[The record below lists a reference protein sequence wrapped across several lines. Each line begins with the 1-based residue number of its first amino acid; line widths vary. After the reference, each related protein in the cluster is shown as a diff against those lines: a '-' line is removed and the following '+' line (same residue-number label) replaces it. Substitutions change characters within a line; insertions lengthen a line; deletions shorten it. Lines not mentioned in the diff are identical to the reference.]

1 MSVGIPGPQSLT
13 IEDLPKLV
21 AAVAAVDPER
31 VALSHGG
38 TDISYRRLDDELT
51 ALDTAMG
58 GALGADA
65 LVPVVVST
73 VLPDLIASAADGLNA
88 VVDRLIVDGT
98 SVVQIVAAPD
108 VEVTL
113 VSLFD
118 EQVERTPDAV
128 ALSDHDGTQLTYAQ
142 FDAHVN
148 RLAREL
154 IDTGVGPD
162 SLVGLAMRRS
172 TDLLVAMYAIVKA
185 GGAYVPLDPDHPADR
200 LAYVLE
206 VAKPVTVLTRTA
218 DSVILPPGTPTLP
231 VDILDLAAHAETTVT
246 DADRS
251 GPLHADNTA
260 YVIFTSG
267 STGRPKG
274 VAVSH
279 RAIVANLRWRQAE
292 YAFTADD
299 VVLQKTPFT
308 FDVSVWEFFWPLQV
322 GASLV
327 IAEPEGHR
335 DPAYVART
343 VIERGVTAIHFV
355 PSMLAVFVAEPLV
368 PEITTLRY
376 VFASGEALPAQTAAR
391 LRSVSGASLHNLYG
405 PTEAAVDVT
414 YYETGEQ
421 DQLSVPIGAAVADTE
436 LLVLDDAL
444 RPSPSGVA
452 GELYLAGV
460 QLARGYV
467 SRSDLTADRF
477 VARPDTAD
485 GSRMYRTGDLVR
497 WRGIGSKRQLEYIG
511 RTDFQVKL
519 RGLRIELGEIESALL
534 DHDGVSQAVVIVH
547 SDETIG
553 DTLVAYIVGGGVD
566 SDALTATLSER
577 LPEYMI
583 PAVFVELDEFPLN
596 ASGKLDR
603 KALPA
608 PEFVLKTVEYR
619 EPATATEAGVV
630 AIFADLLGRDR
641 VGADDGFFELGGN
654 SLLATRV
661 VARINAEYGISVD
674 IRNFFDAPTAGELAV
689 YIDDA
694 RTSEDGKAHVPLAP
708 RERPDLVPLS
718 LAQQRM
724 WFLNRFEPDSAVDHI
739 PVALRLSGALDVDAL
754 QGALEDLIERHEI
767 LRTVYPEVDGVGYQ
781 RLVDVTTVVPN
792 LTPIEVDETAIVE
805 RITEIVTPGFDVT
818 TDVPIRAALFQ
829 LAADEFVLVFV
840 VHHISGDGFSMGPLT
855 KDIVSSYVSRALG
868 IAHDL
873 APLPVQ
879 FADFALWQ
887 REVLGSE
894 DDPGSLITSQVDYWR
909 QALAGIPD
917 QLDLPSDRPRP
928 HVASN
933 RGAGYTFAIEPELHQ
948 ALNRIA
954 LDNNASLFMVLHSA
968 VAILLARLSGTSD
981 IVIGTP
987 VAGRGDQALDGLI
1000 GMFVNTLVLRA
1011 EVDLAA
1017 TAQDMILRARESDLD
1032 AFGHADVPFERL
1044 VEVLNPARSQ
1054 ARNPLFQVMLS
1065 LQNLGQSMQRSLE
1078 VPGLRI
1084 SGLDVESSAA
1094 KFDLQFTVWESDS
1107 ADKVGGLQVALVYAT
1122 DLFDESSAKAIG
1134 KRLISVLDAMA
1145 ADPRVRVGDVELLD
1159 AGERSL
1165 VLESWNETAC
1175 RVPDVVVPGLFG
1187 ARVLESPG
1195 AVALSFEGVSVSY
1208 AEFDARVNR
1217 FARYLISLG
1226 VGPESLV
1233 AVAVRR
1239 SVDLVVAVYGV
1250 LAAGGAYV
1258 PVDPDQ
1264 PVERNAYVVDAADP
1278 VCVISTSDVG
1288 FVAGGRPVVL
1298 VDVVDV
1304 SGFSAGP
1311 VSDVDRVSVLRA
1323 ENAAYVI
1330 FTSGSTGRPKGVAVS
1345 HRSVVN
1351 QVLWLAEKYAV
1362 SVSDVVLFKTPVTF
1376 DVSVWELF
1384 VALAVGARV
1393 VVATHDGHRDP
1404 GYLASVMAAE
1414 SVSMVSFVPS
1424 MLEVFVDQVV
1434 DQVVDQGADQVVDQ
1448 GADRGV
1454 GGGLGS
1460 LRVIFAAG
1468 EALPVSVVRRV
1479 LSVLPSVEVHNLY
1492 GPTEFTVHATAAG
1505 PLDGVGVVPVGAPV
1519 WNSSVLVLDS
1529 RLRPVPV
1536 GVAGELYL
1544 SGVQVARG
1552 YYGRVDLSA
1561 ERFVANPFG
1570 GAGSRMYRTGDVV
1583 RWIGVSGELEY
1594 VGRSDFQVKLRGQ
1607 RIELGEIEA
1616 AVRDQSGV
1624 GSVVVVVWRDQLVAY
1639 VTAAVGSLVDVDV
1652 VKVGVSARV
1661 ASYMVP
1667 SLFVVLDVLP
1677 VNASGKL
1684 DRRLLPEPVF
1694 ESAVFR
1700 APVSESEVVVARVFA
1715 EVLGVDRVG
1724 LDDDFFELGGNS
1736 LLATKVVARL
1746 GQALDAKVA
1755 VRALFEATTVE
1766 RLAAHVEGVS
1776 GSGVRAV
1783 LAPQP
1788 RPETVPLSLAQ
1799 QRMWFL
1805 SRFDPDSAVNNIPIA
1820 LNIKGNL
1827 DVSALRQ
1834 AIADVIERHESL
1846 RTIYPEQGGHGR
1858 QVVLLPSAVPVQLT
1872 PKAVEAS
1879 RVQDELLSFALQG
1892 FDVTSSVPVRVGLFE
1907 LAENVYVLAFVVH
1920 HIAADGVSMRP
1931 LTRDVMVAYAAR
1943 VSNGVPN
1950 WTPLEVQYADYALWQ
1965 REVLGDEDDPD
1976 SLIAAQ
1982 LDHWRSTLRDS
1993 PEVLTL
1999 PVDRPRPAVAS
2010 NRGAIYRFSVTEE
2023 LRSRLDSLARER
2035 NASLFMVMHS
2045 ALAVLLAKL
2054 SGTSDIVIGTPVAGR
2069 GEKAL
2074 DDVIGMFV
2082 NTLVLRTPVDFA
2094 SNFSELVSA
2103 TRRTDLQALGNGD
2116 VPFERLV
2123 EVLDPTRSQAHHP
2136 LFQVALFF
2144 QNMSQD
2150 ALELS
2155 GLEVSG
2161 LEFDAGI
2168 AKFDLQLTLAPRV
2181 SDAHDDGMYAEFA
2194 YATDLFDESTIHGF
2208 ADRFTRI
2215 LEQVVADPSITIGDI
2230 EMLEEAERE
2239 SLLIARNSTAYD
2251 LGDSETL
2258 ASLFD
2263 VRVALAPDAVAV
2275 VFDGRSLTY
2284 QELSDRVNKL
2294 ARKLID
2300 DGVGPES
2307 LVALAMRRSL
2317 DLVIGMY
2324 AVIAAGGAYVPLD
2337 PDHPAERIGHIL
2349 TTADP
2354 VRVLSTT
2361 RDAFVAPHGADV
2373 LLVDTVDLASY
2384 STSVVSDAD
2393 RRGRLR
2399 DTNAA
2404 YVIFTSGSTG
2414 KPKGV
2419 AVTHHAI
2426 VNQVLWMQDQYAIGA
2441 EDVYLQKTATT
2452 FDVSLWGYFTALLSG
2467 TRVVLASHDGHRDPA
2482 YLAGLIEDHRVTLT
2496 DFVPSMLT
2504 VFASSVPQ
2512 QSLVSLRAVFVI
2524 GEALP
2529 VETARAFSRV
2539 SSAGLHNVYGPTEAA
2554 VSITYYEV
2562 DGSES
2567 TGVPIGVPEWN
2578 SQVYVLDSRL
2588 RPVPVGV
2595 AGELYLAGDQLARGY
2610 VARPDLTSDR
2620 FVANPFA
2627 EASTTSGE
2635 VLDGGSRMYRTGDL
2649 VWWNNVGELEY
2660 VGRTDFQVKFRG
2672 QRIELGEIESAL
2684 LLSEAVGQSVVAVA
2698 GTDAGDQLVAYVVA
2712 LPDSVIDVTALRASL
2727 PKVLPAYM
2735 IPAVIIVLEELPLN
2749 SSGKLDRK
2757 LLPEPKFEVSAF
2769 RAPVTPVQEIV
2780 ASVFGEVL
2788 GVPRVGLDD
2797 DFFALGGNSLIATQV
2812 AARLGEAL
2820 DSRVAVRLLF
2830 ETSSV
2835 ELLAARVESEV
2846 GSGDRVALIA
2856 QVRPER
2862 IPLSLAQQR
2871 MWFLNRFEPDSAVNN
2886 LPLAI
2891 RLTGNVNVA
2900 ALQAAVADLVA
2911 RHEILRTVY
2920 PEFDGEGYQRVLP
2933 ASESVS
2939 LAAPVEIAADE
2950 IVKVVTEFV
2959 SVGFDVTSEVP
2970 VRAGLFRV
2978 DENEH
2983 VLVFVVHHI
2992 AGDGFSFGPLARDVM
3007 VAYTA
3012 RLAGDAP
3019 GWAPLAV
3026 QYADYSLWQRQVL
3039 GLEDDPASVLS
3050 RQLHYWT
3057 QTLAGAPDVL
3067 DLPADRVRPKVAS
3080 NRGADFAFRIDRR
3093 IHEAMSAIAREHQAS
3108 LFMVAHTALAVLCAR
3123 LSGASDIAIGTPVAG
3138 RGDRALDDMIG
3149 MFVNTLV
3156 LRTDVSSGDTFVAL
3170 LERVRAADLGAF
3182 AHSDIPFEQVVD
3194 ALDPER
3200 SQGRHPLVQVV
3211 LTFQNMAPH
3220 IFELPELS
3228 VSGVDSDVEFAK
3240 FDVQLTMAEQF
3251 DESGA
3256 AAGFAAKIT
3265 YATDLFDEST
3275 VASMALRFVRVLE
3288 AAADNAR
3295 VVVGDIEMLEPS
3307 ERADVLGSWS
3317 VPGVNVDG
3325 SETLAS
3331 MFASQVRDS
3340 PDAIAVVFEG
3350 TRLTYR
3356 EVDSSANRL
3365 ARKLVELGVGP
3376 ESLVAVVLPRS
3387 VELVVA
3393 LLAVVKAGGGYLP
3406 VDPSYPSERI
3416 AFTLADARPVVV
3428 LGSADLA
3435 FGTEVPVV
3443 DVISEDF
3450 SGYGASALTDTDRR
3464 GQLQADN
3471 VAYVIYTS
3479 GSTGRPKGVAVT
3491 HRNVVELFANAR
3503 PNFAFDSSDVWTLFH
3518 SYAFDFSVWE
3528 LWGPLLYGGTV
3539 VVVDYLTSRSPE
3551 QFRELVAR
3559 EKVTVLNQ
3567 TPSAFYQFAE
3577 ADRAV
3582 GDSAGALSLKHV
3594 IFGGEALD
3602 LSQLTRWYD
3611 RHDDSSP
3618 RLVNMY
3624 GITETTVHVSFLG
3637 LDAETVRGASA
3648 SLIGR
3653 GLGGF
3658 SVFVLDDR
3666 LRPVPVGVRGEMYVA
3681 GPQLSRGYVGQPG
3694 LTAGRFVANPFTHNR
3709 SGGLM
3714 YRTGDVARWNVNGML
3729 EYAGRSDSQVQLRGF
3744 RIEIG
3749 EIEATLLRVQG
3760 VAHAVAMVRA
3770 DEALGER
3777 LVGYVVPT
3785 AGSVLEVSDVLASAS
3800 RFLTGYMVPDSLVV
3814 LDALPLTV
3822 NGKLDRKALPDPVVR
3837 LREFRAPVTPAETV
3851 VAEVFA
3857 DVLGVER
3864 VGLDD
3869 DFFALGGNSLV
3880 ATRLAARLGQALN
3893 TQVAVRILFENS
3905 TVVNLARSVSAL
3917 AGSGAR
3923 KRLEAR
3929 ERPERIPLS
3938 LAQQRMWLV
3947 NQMDS
3952 ASPAY
3957 NIPLALRLSG
3967 ELDVTSLRASLRDVL
3982 VRHESLRTR
3991 YPSDADG
3998 PTQVIVADDA
4008 VALSLE
4014 VVELEDV
4021 GAAYERVAQFVSRGF
4036 DVAQEIPVRAE
4047 LLQLAPDEF
4056 VFVLVAHHI
4065 AADGESMAPLARD
4078 MMVAYEARSRGAAP
4092 MWTALPVQYAD
4103 FSLWQRE
4110 VVGSID
4116 QVGSPAANQLEFWR
4130 QNLSGLTSVGGLQAD
4145 RQRPQHVSTK
4155 AGVAEFTI
4163 DGATSARLNEIARE
4177 HNATLFMVAHA
4188 ALGVLIARAGGSRD
4202 FAIGTVVAGRGEKD
4216 LDNVVGMF
4224 VNTLALRTAPDLDAG
4239 FGEFVSLVRDTDLEA
4254 FANADVP
4261 FEEVTGALGV
4271 AANDLFQIAL
4281 SVEPMAGAE
4290 FTLDGLTI
4298 AAVEG
4303 VEATAKFDLQLTLT
4317 SDPRTGGL
4325 VGHLVYAADLFDQ
4338 PTVDRYAQS
4347 YVRVVDQVIA
4357 DPSRPVG
4364 DIELMSDEERDVL
4377 IGLSNPVSTR
4387 LGETSTLQLLPQ
4399 LLATAVEADPEA
4411 PALAVDGEEYTYQYV
4426 DARSSRLS
4434 RELIGGG
4441 VGPGDAVALVGL
4453 SGLDSVVAMWAV
4465 SKTGAAIVAA
4475 TDGRSVGGEV
4485 LPDAVRMVITSVSSA
4500 PTISRPDVTTLV
4512 LDDPEV
4518 RERIASR
4525 SARPVNYSDRVR
4537 LLGADDVALSS
4548 GSEDAD
4554 SVSYGQLTDIMAR
4567 LRSAHDVDY
4576 ESRLMYAGTV
4586 SDDLGVKTVFLAAST
4601 GAAVVLPPDALDD
4614 TNVNQILADEWVSH
4628 VVAPTNLVSAIESE
4642 GLPDLSFVVDTAQW
4656 GNS

>member
-21 AAVAAVDPER
+21 AAVAAVDPDR

-38 TDISYRRLDDELT
+38 TEISYGRLNDELVT
-51 ALDTAMG
+51 LDTAMG

-73 VLPDLIASAADGLNA
+73 VLPELIGSEADGLGA
-88 VVDRLIVDGT
+88 VVDRLITDGT
-98 SVVQIVAAPD
+98 SI
-108 VEVTL
+108 VEVASESDAHVTL
-113 VSLFD
+113 AGLFD
-118 EQVERTPDAV
+118 EQVERTPDAL
-128 ALSDHDGTQLTYAQ
+128 ALDYAGTQLTYAQ
-142 FDAHVN
+142 FDARAN

-154 IDTGVGPD
+154 VAAGVGPD

-172 TDLLVAMYAIVKA
+172 IDLLVSMYAIVKA

-206 VAKPVTVLTRTA
+206 IAKPTAVLTRTSDA
-218 DSVILPPGTPTLP
+218 VVLPHGTPTLD
-231 VDILDLAAHAETTVT
+231 VDTLDLSGRAETTVT
-246 DADRS
+246 DADRLA
-251 GPLHADNTA
+251 PLRADNTA

-279 RAIVANLRWRQAE
+279 RAIVANLQWRQTE
-292 YAFTADD
+292 YGFTADD
-299 VVLQKTPFT
+299 VILQKTPFT

-327 IAEPEGHR
+327 IAEPDGHR
-335 DPAYVART
+335 DPVYVART
-343 VIERGVTAIHFV
+343 MIERGVTAVHFV

-368 PEITTLRY
+368 AQVKTLRY
-376 VFASGEALPAQTAAR
+376 VFASGEALPARTAAR
-391 LRSVSGASLHNLYG
+391 LREVSSAGLHNLYG

-421 DQLSVPIGAAVADTE
+421 DQVSVPIGAAVADTE

-452 GELYLAGV
+452 GELYLAGI

-467 SRSDLTADRF
+467 SRPDLTADRF
-477 VARPDTAD
+477 VARPGATD

-497 WRGIGSKRQLEYIG
+497 WRGAGANRQLEYIG

-519 RGLRIELGEIESALL
+519 RGLRIELGEIEAALL
-534 DHDGVSQAVVIVH
+534 DCEGVSQAVVIVH

-553 DTLVAYIVGGGVD
+553 DNLVAYIVAEGID
-566 SDALTATLSER
+566 SENLTSSLGER
-577 LPEYMI
+577 LPDYMI
-583 PAVFVELDEFPLN
+583 PAMFVELDEFPLN

-603 KALPA
+603 KALPT
-608 PEFVLKTVEYR
+608 PEFVSKAVEYR
-619 EPATATEAGVV
+619 EPATPTEAGVV
-630 AIFADLLGRDR
+630 AIFADLLGQDR

-661 VARINAEYGISVD
+661 VARINAEHGIAID
-674 IRNFFDAPTAGELAV
+674 MRNFFDAPTAAELAV
-689 YIDDA
+689 FIDEA
-694 RTSEDGKAHVPLAP
+694 KISEDRKAHVPLIP
-708 RERPDLVPLS
+708 RERPELVPLS

-724 WFLNRFEPDSAVDHI
+724 WFLNRFEPESAVDHI

-781 RLVDVTTVVPN
+781 RLVDIAAVVPN
-792 LTPIEVDETAIVE
+792 LTPIRVDESAIVE
-805 RITEIVTPGFDVT
+805 RVTDFVTPGFDVT
-818 TDVPIRAALFQ
+818 TEVPIRAALFQ
-829 LAADEFVLVFV
+829 FAADEFVLVFV

-855 KDIVSSYVSRALG
+855 KDIVSSYVSRTQG
-868 IAHDL
+868 ISHDL

-894 DDPGSLITSQVDYWR
+894 DDPDSLITRQVDYWR
-909 QALAGIPD
+909 HALAGIPD

-928 HVASN
+928 RVASN
-933 RGAGYTFAIEPELHQ
+933 RGAGHTFTIEPDLHQ

-987 VAGRGDQALDGLI
+987 VAGRGDQALDDLI
-1000 GMFVNTLVLRA
+1000 GMFVNTLVLRT
-1011 EVDLAA
+1011 EVDLEASA
-1017 TAQDMILRARESDLD
+1017 RDMISRARESDLSG
-1032 AFGHADVPFERL
+1032 FGHADVPFERL

-1065 LQNLGQSMQRSLE
+1065 LQNLGQSMQQSLE

-1094 KFDLQFTVWESDS
+1094 KFDLQFTVWESDT
-1107 ADKVGGLQVALVYAT
+1107 ADKVGGLTVALVYAT
-1122 DLFDESSAKAIG
+1122 DLFDESSAKSIG
-1134 KRLISVLDAMA
+1134 KRLISVLEAMV
-1145 ADPRVRVGDVELLD
+1145 ADPSVRVGDVD
-1159 AGERSL
+1159 MFDSGERSL
-1165 VLESWNETAC
+1165 VLESWNGTAHE
-1175 RVPDVVVPGLFG
+1175 VADVSLVDVFDAQVAASPDSV
-1187 ARVLESPG
+1187 
-1195 AVALSFEGVSVSY
+1195 AVSFEGVSLSY
-1208 AEFDARVNR
+1208 AEFDSRVNR
-1217 FARYLISLG
+1217 LARYLVSVG

-1233 AVAVRR
+1233 GVAVRR
-1239 SVDLVVAVYGV
+1239 SVDLLVAVYGV
-1250 LAAGGAYV
+1250 LKAGGGYV

-1264 PVERNAYVVDAADP
+1264 PAERNAYVLESASP
-1278 VCVISTSDVG
+1278 VCVISTSEVG
-1288 FVAGGRPVVL
+1288 FDAGVVPVVE

-1304 SGFSAGP
+1304 SGFSDNP
-1311 VSDVDRVSVLRA
+1311 VSDIDRVSPLRSG
-1323 ENAAYVI
+1323 NAAYVI
-1330 FTSGSTGRPKGVAVS
+1330 FTSGSTGRPKGVSVS
-1345 HRSVVN
+1345 HAAIVN
-1351 QVLWLAEKYAV
+1351 RLAWMQDEYGLD
-1362 SVSDVVLFKTPVTF
+1362 SSDVVLQKTPFTF

-1384 VALAVGARV
+1384 WPLQVGARL
-1393 VVATHDGHRDP
+1393 VVAVPDGHRDP
-1404 GYLASVMAAE
+1404 RYLTSVIVGE
-1414 SVSMVSFVPS
+1414 GVTTVHFVPS
-1424 MLEVFVDQVV
+1424 MLEVFVTDSSVAACV
-1434 DQVVDQGADQVVDQ
+1434 
-1448 GADRGV
+1448 
-1454 GGGLGS
+1454 S
-1460 LRVIFAAG
+1460 LTRVFASG
-1468 EALPVSVVRRV
+1468 EALPASVVADV
-1479 LSVLPSVEVHNLY
+1479 WAVLPGVGVHNLY
-1492 GPTEFTVHATAAG
+1492 GPTEAAV
-1505 PLDGVGVVPVGAPV
+1505 DVTFHEVVPADVLGVPIGAPV
-1519 WNSSVLVLDS
+1519 WNTQVFVLDS
-1529 RLRPVPV
+1529 RLSPVPV

-1544 SGVQVARG
+1544 AGVQLARG
-1552 YYGRVDLSA
+1552 YVGRPDLSSD
-1561 ERFVANPFG
+1561 RFVANPFSGDG
-1570 GAGSRMYRTGDVV
+1570 GRMYRSGDVV
-1583 RWIGVSGELEY
+1583 RWTASGELEY
-1594 VGRSDFQVKLRGQ
+1594 IGRSDFQVKLHGL
-1607 RIELGEIEA
+1607 RIELGEIES
-1616 AVRDQSGV
+1616 VIREHESV
-1624 GSVVVVVWRDQLVAY
+1624 SSVVVVVREDVLVAY
-1639 VTAAVGSLVDVDV
+1639 VTAAGGVVDVDELKRV
-1652 VKVGVSARV
+1652 VAGRLPG
-1661 ASYMVP
+1661 YMVP
-1667 SLFVVLDVLP
+1667 AVVMVLEELP
-1677 VNASGKL
+1677 LGVSGKL
-1684 DRRLLPEPVF
+1684 DRKLLPDPVF
-1694 ESAVFR
+1694 VAREFR
-1700 APVSESEVVVARVFA
+1700 APSSVAEIAVAGVFGD
-1715 EVLGVDRVG
+1715 VLRLEQVG

-1736 LLATKVVARL
+1736 LVATQLVARV
-1746 GQALDAKVA
+1746 GQALDTQVP
-1755 VRALFEATTVE
+1755 VRVLFDASTVE
-1766 RLAAHVEGVS
+1766 GLAAQVELIAGAGGRTALVA
-1776 GSGVRAV
+1776 R
-1783 LAPQP
+1783 P
-1788 RPETVPLSLAQ
+1788 RPALIPLSLAQ

-1820 LNIKGNL
+1820 LNIKGVLN
-1827 DVSALRQ
+1827 VSALRH
-1834 AIADVIERHESL
+1834 AISDVIERHESL
-1846 RTIYPEQGGHGR
+1846 RTVYPEQGGQGH
-1858 QVVLLPSAVPVQLT
+1858 QVVLPSSEVPVELT
-1872 PKAVEAS
+1872 PKVIDAS
-1879 RVQDELLSFALQG
+1879 HIHNELLSFALQG
-1892 FDVTSSVPVRVGLFE
+1892 FDVTSTVPVRVGLFE
-1907 LAENVYVLAFVVH
+1907 LAEDSYVLAFVVH
-1920 HIAADGVSMRP
+1920 HIAADGFSMRP
-1931 LTRDVMVAYAAR
+1931 LTRDVMVAYTAR

-1976 SLIAAQ
+1976 SLISAQ
-1982 LDHWRSTLRDS
+1982 LDHWRSVLRDS
-1993 PEVLTL
+1993 PEVLAL
-1999 PVDRPRPAVAS
+1999 PADRSRPVVAS
-2010 NRGAIYRFSVTEE
+2010 NRGATYRFSVSEE
-2023 LRSRLDSLARER
+2023 IRSSLDSLARER

-2045 ALAVLLAKL
+2045 ALAVLLARL

-2082 NTLVLRTPVDFA
+2082 NTLVLRTPVDLA
-2094 SNFSELVSA
+2094 SSFSALVSA

-2161 LEFDAGI
+2161 VEFDAGI

-2181 SDAHDDGMYAEFA
+2181 EDALEDGMFAEFA
-2194 YATDLFDESTIHGF
+2194 YATDLFDESTIRGF

-2215 LEQVVADPSITIGDI
+2215 LEQVVVDPSITVGDI
-2230 EMLEEAERE
+2230 ELLDEAERE
-2239 SLLIARNSTAYD
+2239 SLLTARNSTAHD
-2251 LGDSETL
+2251 VGNSETL

-2263 VRVALAPDAVAV
+2263 TRVALAPDAVAV
-2275 VFDGRSLTY
+2275 VFDGQSLTY
-2284 QELSDRVNKL
+2284 GELSERVNKL
-2294 ARKLID
+2294 ARKLIE

-2317 DLVIGMY
+2317 DLVVGMY

-2354 VRVLSTT
+2354 VCVLSTT
-2361 RDAFVAPHGADV
+2361 RDAFVAPNGADV
-2373 LLVDTVDLASY
+2373 LLIDAADFSSY
-2384 STSVVSDAD
+2384 SPSVVSDAD
-2393 RRGRLR
+2393 RRGRLH
-2399 DTNAA
+2399 DVNAA

-2419 AVTHHAI
+2419 AVSHHAI
-2426 VNQVLWMQDQYAIGA
+2426 VNQVLWMQDQYSIGT

-2467 TRVVLASHDGHRDPA
+2467 TSVVLASHDGHRDPA

-2504 VFASSVPQ
+2504 VFAASVPERA
-2512 QSLVSLRAVFVI
+2512 LVSLRDVFVI

-2529 VETARAFSRV
+2529 VETVRAFAQV
-2539 SSAGLHNVYGPTEAA
+2539 SSASLHNVYGPTEAA

-2562 DGSES
+2562 DGTES
-2567 TGVPIGVPEWN
+2567 TGIPIGVPEWN

-2588 RPVPVGV
+2588 QPVPVGV

-2620 FVANPFA
+2620 FIANPFA
-2627 EASTTSGE
+2627 KVSDTNGE
-2635 VLDGGSRMYRTGDL
+2635 INPGGSRMYRTGDL
-2649 VWWNNVGELEY
+2649 VWWNTAGELEY

-2684 LLSEAVGQSVVAVA
+2684 LAHPPVAQCVVAVVH
-2698 GTDAGDQLVAYVVA
+2698 TDTGDQLAAYVVA
-2712 LPDSVIDVTALRASL
+2712 SPSSVIDVAVLRASL

-2735 IPAVIIVLEELPLN
+2735 IPTAIVVLEELPLN

-2757 LLPEPKFEVSAF
+2757 LLPEPKFEVAVF
-2769 RAPVTPVQEIV
+2769 RAPATPVQEIV

-2830 ETSSV
+2830 EASSV
-2835 ELLAARVESEV
+2835 ESLAARVESEV
-2846 GSGDRVALIA
+2846 GSGDRVALVA

-2862 IPLSLAQQR
+2862 VPLSLAQQR
-2871 MWFLNRFEPDSAVNN
+2871 MWFLNRFEPGSAVNN

-2891 RLTGNVNVA
+2891 RLTGSLNVA
-2900 ALQAAVADLVA
+2900 ALQVAVADLVA

-2920 PEFDGEGYQRVLP
+2920 PEFDGEGYQQVLS
-2933 ASESVS
+2933 ATESVS
-2939 LAAPVEIAADE
+2939 LAVPVEVATDDV
-2950 IVKVVTEFV
+2950 VKVVTEFV

-2970 VRAGLFRV
+2970 VRARLFRV
-2978 DENEH
+2978 DDHEH

-2992 AGDGFSFGPLARDVM
+2992 AGDGFSFGPLSRDVM
-3007 VAYTA
+3007 AAYAA
-3012 RLAGDAP
+3012 RLSDDAP
-3019 GWAPLAV
+3019 NWEPLAV

-3039 GLEDDPASVLS
+3039 GAADDPSSVLS

-3093 IHEAMSAIAREHQAS
+3093 INEAMNVIAREHRAS
-3108 LFMVAHTALAVLCAR
+3108 LFMVAHAALAVLCAR
-3123 LSGASDIAIGTPVAG
+3123 LSGTSDIAIGTPVAG

-3156 LRTDVSSGDTFVAL
+3156 LRADVPSDDSFEAL
-3170 LERVRAADLGAF
+3170 LDRVRTADLGAF
-3182 AHSDIPFEQVVD
+3182 AHSDIPFEQLVD
-3194 ALDPER
+3194 VLDPER
-3200 SQGRHPLVQVV
+3200 SQARHPLVQVV
-3211 LTFQNMAPH
+3211 LTFQNMAPRV
-3220 IFELPELS
+3220 FELPGLS
-3228 VSGVDSDVEFAK
+3228 VSGVDPDTEFAK
-3240 FDVQLTMAEQF
+3240 FDLQLTLAEQF

-3256 AAGFAAKIT
+3256 AAGLAAKFT

-3275 VASMALRFVRVLE
+3275 VASMASRLVRVLE
-3288 AAADNAR
+3288 AVADNSG
-3295 VVVGDIEMLEPS
+3295 VVVGDIELLAPS
-3307 ERADVLGSWS
+3307 ERADVLGEWA
-3317 VPGVNVDG
+3317 VPGVNVNADA
-3325 SETLAS
+3325 TLAA
-3331 MFASQVRDS
+3331 MFESQVRDT

-3350 TRLTYR
+3350 RRLTYS
-3356 EVDSSANRL
+3356 ELDSLANRL
-3365 ARKLVELGVGP
+3365 ARKLVEFGVGP
-3376 ESLVAVVLPRS
+3376 ESLVAVLLPRS

-3406 VDPSYPSERI
+3406 VDPSYPAERI
-3416 AFTLADARPVVV
+3416 AYTLADARPLVV
-3428 LGSADLA
+3428 LGSADVA
-3435 FGTEVPVV
+3435 IDIEVPVL
-3443 DVISEDF
+3443 DVTSEDL
-3450 SGYGASALTDTDRR
+3450 SSYDAAALTDADRCGR
-3464 GQLQADN
+3464 LRADD

-3491 HRNVVELFANAR
+3491 HRNVVELFANSQ
-3503 PNFAFDSSDVWTLFH
+3503 PNFEFDSSDVWTLFH

-3551 QFRELVAR
+3551 QFRELVVR

-3582 GDSAGALSLKHV
+3582 GDSAGSLSLKHV

-3611 RHDDSSP
+3611 RHGDSSP

-3637 LDAETVRGASA
+3637 LDAEMVRGASA
-3648 SLIGR
+3648 SVIGR

-3681 GPQLSRGYVGQPG
+3681 GAQLSRGYVGQPG
-3694 LTAGRFVANPFTHNR
+3694 LTAGRFVANPFARNG

-3714 YRTGDVARWNVNGML
+3714 YRTGDVARWNVDGML

-3749 EIEATLLRVQG
+3749 EIEAALLRVEG

-3770 DEALGER
+3770 DDALGER
-3777 LVGYVVPT
+3777 LVGYVVPA
-3785 AGSVLEVSDVLASAS
+3785 AGSELEVSDVLASVS
-3800 RFLTGYMVPDSLVV
+3800 QFLTGYMVPDSLVV
-3814 LDALPLTV
+3814 LDELPLTV
-3822 NGKLDRKALPDPVVR
+3822 NGKLDRKALPDPIVQ
-3837 LREFRAPVTPAETV
+3837 LREFRAPATPVETV
-3851 VAEVFA
+3851 VAAVFA

-3905 TVVNLARSVSAL
+3905 TVASLARSVSAL

-3923 KRLEAR
+3923 KVLEAR
-3929 ERPERIPLS
+3929 DRPERIPLS

-3967 ELDVTSLRASLRDVL
+3967 ELDVEALRASLRDVL
-3982 VRHESLRTR
+3982 VRHESLRTK
-3991 YPSDADG
+3991 YPSDVDG
-3998 PTQVIVADDA
+3998 PTQVIVTVDDIA
-4008 VALSLE
+4008 PALE
-4014 VVELEDV
+4014 VVQLEDG

-4036 DVAQEIPVRAE
+4036 DVAREIPVRAE
-4047 LLQLAPDEF
+4047 LLQLAPGDF

-4078 MMVAYEARSRGAAP
+4078 MMVAYESRSRGAAP
-4092 MWTALPVQYAD
+4092 TWAALPVQYAD
-4103 FSLWQRE
+4103 FALWQRE

-4116 QVGSPAANQLEFWR
+4116 QVGSPAAKQLEFWR
-4130 QNLSGLTSVGGLQAD
+4130 RNLSGLTAIGGLRAD
-4145 RQRPQHVSTK
+4145 RQRPEHMSTK
-4155 AGVAEFTI
+4155 AGVAEFTV
-4163 DGATSARLNEIARE
+4163 DAATSARLNEIARE

-4188 ALGVLIARAGGSRD
+4188 ALGVLITRMGGSRD
-4202 FAIGTVVAGRGEKD
+4202 FAIGTVVAGRGEKH
-4216 LDNVVGMF
+4216 LDDVVGMF
-4224 VNTLALRTAPDLDAG
+4224 VNTLTLRTAPDLDAG
-4239 FGEFVSLVRDTDLEA
+4239 FGELVSLVRDTDLEA
-4254 FANADVP
+4254 FANGDVP

-4271 AANDLFQIAL
+4271 SANDLFQIAL

-4290 FTLDGLTI
+4290 FSLGGLTI
-4298 AAVEG
+4298 TAVEG

-4317 SDPRTGGL
+4317 TDPQTQGM

-4338 PTVDRYAQS
+4338 HTVDGYAQRF
-4347 YVRVVDQVIA
+4347 VRAIEQVVA
-4357 DPSRPVG
+4357 DPSRPIG
-4364 DIELMSDEERDVL
+4364 DVELLSDAERAELLVSVSASDSTAL
-4377 IGLSNPVSTR
+4377 RGSNQLVPQR
-4387 LGETSTLQLLPQ
+4387 L
-4399 LLATAVEADPEA
+4399 AAAVEDDPEA
-4411 PALAVDGEEYTYQYV
+4411 VAVVVDGVDFTYQDV
-4426 DARSSRLS
+4426 DARSSRLA
-4434 RELIGGG
+4434 RHLINCGL
-4441 VGPGDAVALVGL
+4441 GPGDQVSI
-4453 SGLDSVVAMWAV
+4453 SGLTGLDLVVAVWAV
-4465 SKTGAAIVAA
+4465 FKSGAGVATGARDDNPVDLRNTEVAA
-4475 TDGRSVGGEV
+4475 EV
-4485 LPDAVRMVITSVSSA
+4485 
-4500 PTISRPDVTTLV
+4500 
-4512 LDDPEV
+4512 
-4518 RERIASR
+4518 ASQ
-4525 SARPVNYSDRVR
+4525 SARPVGYSDRVR
-4537 LLGADDVALSS
+4537 LLTPESPALVVDDTSRSDVNH
-4548 GSEDAD
+4548 GEFAD
-4554 SVSYGQLTDIMAR
+4554 SLRAMANE
-4567 LRSAHDVDY
+4567 HDVDY
-4576 ESRLMYAGTV
+4576 DARLMYIGPDDDETSIRTILLAGSV
-4586 SDDLGVKTVFLAAST
+4586 
-4601 GAAVVLPPDALDD
+4601 GAAVVMTSEEVRVPNLHGVLEEDWITHVIAPPELAAEVDAE
-4614 TNVNQILADEWVSH
+4614 A
-4628 VVAPTNLVSAIESE
+4628 
-4642 GLPDLSFVVDTAQW
+4642 LPDLKLTCSPGKW
-4656 GNS
+4656 SLN